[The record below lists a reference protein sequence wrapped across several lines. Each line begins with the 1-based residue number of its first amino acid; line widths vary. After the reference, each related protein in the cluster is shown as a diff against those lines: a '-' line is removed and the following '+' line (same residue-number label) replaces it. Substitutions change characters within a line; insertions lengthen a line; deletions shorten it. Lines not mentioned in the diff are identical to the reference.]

1 VDALALIGQ
10 LLTMMQPQ
18 PPAVKEKKLGLER
31 YGLEDGYQ
39 PFTDSGQLDKW
50 LRGDDMIDQGM
61 HYPLCCLPVAPA

>member
-1 VDALALIGQ
+1 
-10 LLTMMQPQ
+10 MMQPQ

-50 LRGDDMIDQGM
+50 LRGDDMIDHEGG
-61 HYPLCCLPVAPA
+61 YTGIATL